1 MDEGKVLW
9 QQRGEEYQDNMAA
22 NRQNLAALEM
32 MDTKVIQL
40 LEYMIHPP
48 LHPEP
53 KIRVLWCY

>member
-48 LHPEP
+48 PHPEP
-53 KIRVLWCY
+53 KI